1 VSRNECRGVSVAW
14 LEDARTRV
22 RKRDA
27 PSGAESDEKSVGFWA
42 KKKRRK
48 RDVSRTSA
56 SLSSGNGTRHAGRG
70 WISKKKTPSRVGSG
84 VTHVFQLLHR
94 PEGGGL
100 PASPAPGGP
109 RGGGAAAPRLL
120 RAEQTLEHDLGS
132 RKCHPRGVPCSP
144 ESRWRRPLP
153 FPRARSRK
161 NEGNR
166 VASTPSTTGS
176 DQPCACVA
184 RALASAR
191 PRRLRGR
198 VFVFEQAGINIH
210 PLRDDENAYC
220 MRKQS

>member
-1 VSRNECRGVSVAW
+1 MSRRVGGVSVAW

-22 RKRDA
+22 RERDA
-27 PSGAESDEKSVGFWA
+27 PSGQSDEKSVGFA
-42 KKKRRK
+42 KK

-56 SLSSGNGTRHAGRG
+56 SLSLGNGTRHASPARSAG
-70 WISKKKTPSRVGSG
+70 KKKTPSRVGSG

-161 NEGNR
+161 NERNR
-166 VASTPSTTGS
+166 VASTPSTTGVTS
-176 DQPCACVA
+176 RVRAWPA
-184 RALASAR
+184 RSPLPGRDASAR
-191 PRRLRGR
+191 TSFRFRAGWHHSPALR
-198 VFVFEQAGINIH
+198 
-210 PLRDDENAYC
+210 
-220 MRKQS
+220 

>member
-1 VSRNECRGVSVAW
+1 MSRNECRGVSVAW

-22 RKRDA
+22 RERDA
-27 PSGAESDEKSVGFWA
+27 PSGQSDEKSVGFA
-42 KKKRRK
+42 KK

-56 SLSSGNGTRHAGRG
+56 SLSLGNGTRHASPARSAG
-70 WISKKKTPSRVGSG
+70 KKKTPSRVGSG